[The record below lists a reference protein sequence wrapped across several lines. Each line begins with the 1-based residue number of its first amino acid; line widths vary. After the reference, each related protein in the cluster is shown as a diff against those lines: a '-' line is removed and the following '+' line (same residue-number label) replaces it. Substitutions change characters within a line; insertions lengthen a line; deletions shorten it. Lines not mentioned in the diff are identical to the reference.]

1 VSEPV
6 AERWWAIKDR
16 NGYLR
21 DPGRTRRE
29 VVRAHCKALGQT
41 WDECRR
47 AGDRAVKVEIR
58 ELP

>member
-1 VSEPV
+1 MIEPV
-6 AERWWAIKDR
+6 VERGWSIKVR
-16 NGYLR
+16 NRSLWEY
-21 DPGRTRRE
+21 GRTRRE
-29 VVRAHCKALGQT
+29 VVRAHCKALGET